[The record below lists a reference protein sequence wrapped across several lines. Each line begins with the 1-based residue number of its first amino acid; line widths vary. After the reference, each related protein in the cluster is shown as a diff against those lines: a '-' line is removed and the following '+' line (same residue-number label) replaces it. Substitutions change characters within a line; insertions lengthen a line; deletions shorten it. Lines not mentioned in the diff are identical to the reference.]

1 MKEVKKVNKKTF
13 MVYIWIV
20 IISWV
25 ILALIFGFYDLQISI
40 LVVNEVSIWGHFGAD
55 YGEYPGYTFIAL
67 GLSAYI
73 GGYIKKLKAQ
83 KIPAYLAI
91 TYGVIMLSISLFN
104 QDLRKIIE
112 YLIIIIPVILFI
124 ILNWNTDLKKY
135 RKISGVITF
144 LAIINPLLFVQL
156 VKIFWG
162 RVRFR
167 DLAIG
172 YSNYSPWFI
181 PQGITGNNSFPSGHT
196 AMSFMFLPLLIAV
209 ETREWKNPVKILTI
223 ILVLGW
229 AFFVALSRIVIG
241 AHYASDV
248 LFSAG
253 VAAIATLLLYRRF
266 YLKRK
271 K

>member
-1 MKEVKKVNKKTF
+1 MNQKKY

-25 ILALIFGFYDLQISI
+25 ILALIFGIYDLQISI
-40 LVVNEVSIWGHFGAD
+40 FAVDVNSVWGNFGAD
-55 YGEYPGYTFIAL
+55 YGEYPGYAFIAL

-73 GGYIKKLKAQ
+73 GGYIRNLKAQ

-91 TYGVIMLSISLFN
+91 VYGVIMLSISFFN
-104 QDLRKIIE
+104 LDLRRIIE

-124 ILNWNTDLKKY
+124 IINWNTDLKKY

-167 DLAIG
+167 DLAVG

-181 PQGITGNNSFPSGHT
+181 PQGLTGNNSFPSGHT
-196 AMSFMFLPLLIAV
+196 AMSFMFLPLLITV
-209 ETREWKNPVKILTI
+209 EKREWKNPVKILTI

-229 AFFVALSRIVIG
+229 GFFVALSRIVVG
-241 AHYASDV
+241 AHYSSDV

-253 VAAIATLLLYRRF
+253 TAAIATLLLYRRF
-266 YLKRK
+266 YFKREQ
-271 K
+271 

>member
-1 MKEVKKVNKKTF
+1 MNQKIF
-13 MVYIWIV
+13 WVYFWIT
-20 IISWV
+20 ILSWL
-25 ILALIFGFYDLQISI
+25 ILAVIFGFYDLQISI

-55 YGEYPGYTFIAL
+55 YGEYPGYAFIAL
-67 GLSAYI
+67 GLSAFI
-73 GGYIKKLKAQ
+73 GGYIKNLKAQ

-91 TYGVIMLSISLFN
+91 VYGVIMLSISLFN
-104 QDLRKIIE
+104 QDQRRIIE
-112 YLIIIIPVILFI
+112 YLIIIIPVIIFI

-135 RKISGVITF
+135 RKIGGVITF

-162 RVRFR
+162 RIRFR
-167 DLAIG
+167 DLTVG
-172 YSNYSPWFI
+172 YSNYSSWFI

-209 ETREWKNPVKILTI
+209 EKREWKNPVKILTI

-229 AFFVALSRIVIG
+229 GLFVALSRIVVG

-248 LFSAG
+248 LFSTG
-253 VAAIATLLLYRRF
+253 VAAITTLLLYRRF
-266 YLKRK
+266 YLKGEK
-271 K
+271 